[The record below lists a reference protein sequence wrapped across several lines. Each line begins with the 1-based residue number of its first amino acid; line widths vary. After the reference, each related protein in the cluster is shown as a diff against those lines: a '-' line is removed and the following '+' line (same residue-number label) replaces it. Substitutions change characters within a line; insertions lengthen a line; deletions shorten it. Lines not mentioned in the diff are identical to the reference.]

1 MKKVTLLLA
10 LCFFS
15 VARAGL
21 FDDDE
26 ARRAII
32 DVRKKIEIQTEEI
45 KKSVDDIKKFQ
56 NNLIE
61 QQNLFEN
68 LRNEIQR
75 VRGEKEELT
84 QELRKQQAAAQALSQ
99 GVDERL
105 KNIDER
111 LKNIDERSKKFEPV
125 KVKLDNQEFLADP
138 AEIRFYEAAL
148 ATFRKGEFAV
158 ASEGFIDFNKR
169 YPTSGY
175 AVMSLFW
182 LGNSQ
187 YANREYKDAIKN
199 FNNLLAKD
207 PDHVRA
213 PDAMLSVANCQLEMK
228 DVKSARKTLDDL
240 MKKYPQSESA
250 AAAKERL
257 SKLK

>member
-1 MKKVTLLLA
+1 MKKVILVSA
-10 LCFFS
+10 LFCFS
-15 VARAGL
+15 AAHAAL
-21 FDDDE
+21 FEDDE
-26 ARRAII
+26 ARRAIL
-32 DVRKKIEIQTEEI
+32 DLRKKFDIQVEEI
-45 KKSVDDIKKFQ
+45 KKNSADIKQFQ
-56 NNLIE
+56 SNLIE

-75 VRGEKEELT
+75 LRGEKEELT

-99 GVDERL
+99 G
-105 KNIDER
+105 IDER
-111 LKNIDERSKKFEPV
+111 LKNTDERLKKFEPV

-148 ATFRKGEFAV
+148 VTFRKGEFSV

-207 PDHVRA
+207 PDHARA

>member
-1 MKKVTLLLA
+1 MKKITLLLA

-32 DVRKKIEIQTEEI
+32 DVRKKIEIQTEEV
-45 KKSVDDIKKFQ
+45 KKNVDDIKKFQ
-56 NNLIE
+56 SNLIE

-75 VRGEKEELT
+75 LRGEKEELT

-105 KNIDER
+105 
-111 LKNIDERSKKFEPV
+111 KKFEPV

-207 PDHVRA
+207 PDHARA

>member
-1 MKKVTLLLA
+1 MKKVILA
-10 LCFFS
+10 SALFCFT
-15 VARAGL
+15 AAHAAL
-21 FDDDE
+21 FEDDE
-26 ARRAII
+26 ARRAIL
-32 DVRKKIEIQTEEI
+32 DLRKKFDIQAEEI
-45 KKSVDDIKKFQ
+45 KKNSDDIKQFQ
-56 NNLIE
+56 SNLIE

-84 QELRKQQAAAQALSQ
+84 QELRKQQAAAQALSL

-105 KNIDER
+105 KK
-111 LKNIDERSKKFEPV
+111 LEPV

-148 ATFRKGEFAV
+148 ASFRKGEFAV

-175 AVMSLFW
+175 VVMSLFL

-207 PDHVRA
+207 PDHARA

-240 MKKYPQSESA
+240 MKKISTIGISRCCKRA
-250 AAAKERL
+250 FI
-257 SKLK
+257 

>member
-1 MKKVTLLLA
+1 MKKVILA
-10 LCFFS
+10 S
-15 VARAGL
+15 AL
-21 FDDDE
+21 FCLTAAHAALFEDDE
-26 ARRAII
+26 ARRAIL
-32 DVRKKIEIQTEEI
+32 DLRKKFDIQAEEI
-45 KKSVDDIKKFQ
+45 KKNSDDIKQFQ
-56 NNLIE
+56 SNLIE

-84 QELRKQQAAAQALSQ
+84 QELRKQQAASQALSL

-105 KNIDER
+105 RK
-111 LKNIDERSKKFEPV
+111 LEPL

-148 ATFRKGEFAV
+148 ASFRKGEFAV

-175 AVMSLFW
+175 VVMSLFW

-207 PDHVRA
+207 PDHARA

>member
-1 MKKVTLLLA
+1 MKKVILVSA
-10 LCFFS
+10 LFCLT
-15 VARAGL
+15 AAHAAL
-21 FDDDE
+21 FEDDE
-26 ARRAII
+26 ARRAIL
-32 DVRKKIEIQTEEI
+32 DLRKKFDIQAEEI
-45 KKSVDDIKKFQ
+45 KKNSQDIKQFQ
-56 NNLIE
+56 SNLIE

-84 QELRKQQAAAQALSQ
+84 QELRKQQAAVQALSQ
-99 GVDERL
+99 VVDERL
-105 KNIDER
+105 KK
-111 LKNIDERSKKFEPV
+111 LEPV

-148 ATFRKGEFAV
+148 AAFRKGEFAV
-158 ASEGFIDFNKR
+158 SSEGFIDFNKR

-207 PDHVRA
+207 PEHSRA

-228 DVKSARKTLDDL
+228 DLKSARKTLDDL